1 MVTPCGF
8 ESHLSHQG
16 RLTTHLARW
25 CSRLARQPVTLE
37 VDGSSPFRV
46 AKKEVIPNG
55 DDFFFTFIGFKNQ
68 IGYPDVIWLTTSLT
82 VVTHLF

>member
-55 DDFFFTFIGFKNQ
+55 DDFFFAFNGLKELHAIPRWGS
-68 IGYPDVIWLTTSLT
+68 LTTSS
-82 VVTHLF
+82 VAVTPLF